1 MCELFSLLSVLNAVS
16 AQYFDIV
23 RANPRT
29 PPSELY
35 GVVHFT
41 RFVSKAR
48 TQNARA
54 MIHSHPTVANFL
66 NQS

>member
-1 MCELFSLLSVLNAVS
+1 VSVFIVHAIVS

-54 MIHSHPTVANFL
+54 MNHSHPTIANFL